1 MGPSEGEL
9 MDVLRTVILLLHP
22 ITAVAILAWMW
33 WQYGWKRKSRELK
46 GETRREA
53 LERHEKV
60 GERILQAAILTVLIA
75 FFARW
80 YTGLGLIPD
89 SLHGFTGPIGIIL
102 LWITAR
108 WGRISRKDKMAKR
121 KHGRAA
127 DLLIALMIFH
137 SFLGFLN
144 IFNVL

>member
-1 MGPSEGEL
+1 

-33 WQYGWKRKSRELK
+33 WQYGWKRKNRELK
-46 GETRREA
+46 GETRRAA

-60 GERILQAAILTVLIA
+60 GERILQAAILTVFIA

-108 WGRISRKDKMAKR
+108 WGRISRKDKIAKR

>member
-1 MGPSEGEL
+1 

-60 GERILQAAILTVLIA
+60 GERILQAAILTVFIA

-80 YTGLGLIPD
+80 YTDLGLIPD

-108 WGRISRKDKMAKR
+108 WGRISRKDKIAKR

>member
-1 MGPSEGEL
+1 ME
-9 MDVLRTVILLLHP
+9 VLRTVILLLHP
-22 ITAVAILAWMW
+22 ITALAILAWMW
-33 WQYGWKRKSRELK
+33 WQYGWKRKSKELK
-46 GETRREA
+46 GLSRREE
-53 LERHEKV
+53 LERHEKI
-60 GERILQAAILTVLIA
+60 GERILQAAILSVLIA
-75 FFARW
+75 FLARW

-89 SLHGFTGPIGIIL
+89 SLHGFTGPLGITL

-108 WGRISRKDKMAKR
+108 WGRKSRTDSLEKR

-127 DLLIALMIFH
+127 DLLIALMFMH

>member
-1 MGPSEGEL
+1 ME
-9 MDVLRTVILLLHP
+9 VLQTVILLLHP

-46 GETRREA
+46 GETRREE
-53 LERHEKV
+53 LNRHERV
-60 GERILQAAILTVLIA
+60 GERILQAAILSVLIA

-80 YTGLGLIPD
+80 YAGLGLVPD
-89 SLHGFTGPIGIIL
+89 SLHGFTGPVGIIL